1 MKIEITEKAIKYLE
15 KKDAKDLVIHMIAN
29 DTGGGW
35 GSCGS
40 TRRYYKPSIKIDF
53 NNNIEKKGYD
63 QYEVNG
69 IRVFF
74 PSKIKLD
81 KNQNIVI
88 DTEKIFFIEKLAL
101 NGLDTIWVD

>member
-1 MKIEITEKAIKYLE
+1 
-15 KKDAKDLVIHMIAN
+15 
-29 DTGGGW
+29 
-35 GSCGS
+35 
-40 TRRYYKPSIKIDF
+40 
-53 NNNIEKKGYD
+53 
-63 QYEVNG
+63 
-69 IRVFF
+69 VFF